1 MVSIPT
7 IVLSLIVTIPT
18 IVITVS
24 YRMYIPT
31 LTLGNHC
38 YLCISSTVINRYT
51 MYIPTVKRQDYV
63 YSNCIFQLYIPTVYT
78 TVPNVYSN
86 CKTTVKP
93 LMYIYIYIYIYTTV
107 TYNIID
113 TGFHCQCVPQDVLA
127 TNVSEPTG
135 EDERCAD
142 HGPKKWCR
150 PAYMY
155 IYIHYISHIRIS
167 IYLSMT

>member
-7 IVLSLIVTIPT
+7 IVLSLVVTIPT
-18 IVITVS
+18 IVITVT

-51 MYIPTVKRQDYV
+51 MYIPTV

-86 CKTTVKP
+86 CKTTAKKP
-93 LMYIYIYIYIYTTV
+93 LMYIYIYTTV
-107 TYNIID
+107 TYNII
-113 TGFHCQCVPQDVLA
+113 
-127 TNVSEPTG
+127 
-135 EDERCAD
+135 
-142 HGPKKWCR
+142 
-150 PAYMY
+150 
-155 IYIHYISHIRIS
+155 IYQYQ
-167 IYLSMT
+167 